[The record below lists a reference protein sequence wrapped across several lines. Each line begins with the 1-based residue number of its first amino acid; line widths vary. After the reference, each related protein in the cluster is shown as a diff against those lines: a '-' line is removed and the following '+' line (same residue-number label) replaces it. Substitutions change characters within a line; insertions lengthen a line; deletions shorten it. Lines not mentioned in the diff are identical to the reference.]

1 MRRPS
6 SYTRLF
12 CALCAVLCA
21 PGVHPMTAE
30 AQDVRLIREARE
42 KSNAAIAA
50 HDLEALAK
58 SWMESFSVVTS
69 TGASQSGR
77 EANRAAFAAQFA
89 SRPDLV
95 YVRTPSE
102 IELMPAWD
110 VASERGTWTGQWTQ
124 PDGVTRIGGTYQAQW
139 RKVNG
144 EWLLQGE
151 LFVPTHC
158 AGSSWCDKHPTA
170 FSKP

>member
-1 MRRPS
+1 MRKTS
-6 SYTRLF
+6 SFTRFF
-12 CALCAVLCA
+12 CALCSVLCA
-21 PGVHPMTAE
+21 PGVQPMTAD
-30 AQDVRLIREARE
+30 AQDLRLIRETRE

-50 HDLEALAK
+50 HDADALAK
-58 SWMESFSVVTS
+58 TWMADVTVVTS
-69 TGASQSGR
+69 TGATQTGR

-89 SRPDLV
+89 SRPDVV

-102 IELMPAWD
+102 IEVMPSWD

-124 PDGVTRIGGTYQAQW
+124 SDGVTKIGGTYQAQW

-144 EWLLQGE
+144 AWLLQGE

-158 AGSSWCDKHPTA
+158 TGSSYCVKHPRA
-170 FSKP
+170 S

>member
-1 MRRPS
+1 MRSASIR
-6 SYTRLF
+6 TRF
-12 CALCAVLCA
+12 SCALCSVLCA
-21 PGVHPMTAE
+21 LGLVTVPAS
-30 AQDVRLIREARE
+30 AQDARLIREARE

-50 HDLEALAK
+50 HDAAGLAK
-58 SWMESFSVVTS
+58 TWMENFTVVTS
-69 TGASQSGR
+69 TGATTSGR

-89 SRPDLV
+89 SRPDVV

-102 IELMPAWD
+102 IELMPAWE

-158 AGSSWCDKHPTA
+158 TGSSWCDKHP
-170 FSKP
+170 